1 MKKHILFHL
10 AAGLVLAMFIIS
22 LSVTL
27 ALNARFIYYGDI
39 DRYGLDTVSGLTKE
53 ELRQDYLEL
62 IDYNS
67 VFGDDS
73 LDFPH
78 FTLSDDA
85 RQHFKEA
92 RDLFLFF
99 GWGVPIFGSLAAI
112 LALIARRKKYG
123 PSYLAVASFIS
134 IVLPAALGAF
144 ALLAW
149 DRLFV
154 MFHEISFG
162 NDLWLFDPAVDPVIN
177 VLPTEFFFHEAVA
190 IFVLVISGGLISLFA
205 YIKARRASED

>member
-1 MKKHILFHL
+1 MKDHMLFHL

-27 ALNARFIYYGDI
+27 ALNAKFIYYSDI
-39 DRYGLDTVSGLTKE
+39 DRYDLDTISGLTKE
-53 ELRQDYLEL
+53 ELRQDYREL

-67 VFGDDS
+67 IFGDDN

-78 FTLSDDA
+78 FTLSGAA

-92 RDLFLFF
+92 RDLFMFF
-99 GWGVPIFGSLAAI
+99 GWGVPVFGILAAI
-112 LALIARRKKYG
+112 LALTAHRRKYG
-123 PSYLAVASFIS
+123 SLYLAVASFIS
-134 IVLPAALGAF
+134 IVLPSALGAF

-149 DRLFV
+149 DRFFV
-154 MFHEISFG
+154 VFHEISFD

-177 VLPTEFFFHEAVA
+177 VLPTEYFFHEAIA
-190 IFVLVISGGLISLFA
+190 IFALVIAGGLISLFA
-205 YIKARRASED
+205 YIKTRRASAD